1 MRFHVV
7 ALPHTQTTK
16 DFANCAYTE
25 KVRRFCNMMKGLG
38 HTVYL
43 YAGEE
48 NEAAVDE
55 LIPCITETQRRIVV
69 GKKPY
74 VEAPFDYKLPHWE
87 KFNNRAIKE
96 IRKRIQ
102 DQDFICL
109 IAGATH
115 KPIAEAFK
123 SHISVEF
130 GVGYSGIFS
139 DYKVFESYAWMHAV
153 YAQFKNA
160 AQVDGAFFDA
170 VIPGYLDP
178 DMFPLGKG
186 DGDYYLYIG
195 RMIPRKG
202 VEVAAHI
209 CKTIG
214 ARLIMAGPGNYIPN
228 YGEYIGPV
236 DAEKR
241 SELMG
246 GAIATFVPT
255 LYLEPFGN
263 VNIESQACGTPV
275 ITTDWG
281 AFTETVVQGVTG
293 YRCRSVEEFIL
304 ATQNV
309 KNLDRAAIR
318 KRAVE
323 TYGVDVIAK
332 QYEYYFQRLLTL
344 WGDGW
349 YEKGK
354 AAEAIE
360 KAKEKKLE
368 G

>member
-7 ALPHTQTTK
+7 SLPHTNTTK

-43 YAGEE
+43 YAGTE
-48 NEAAVDE
+48 NEAVVDE
-55 LIPCITETQRRIVV
+55 LIPCITETQRRLAV
-69 GKKPY
+69 GNKPY
-74 VEAPFDYKLPHWE
+74 VEAPFDYKLPHWQ
-87 KFNNRAIKE
+87 KFNGNVIKQLK
-96 IRKRIQ
+96 KRLEP
-102 DQDFICL
+102 QDFICL
-109 IAGATH
+109 IAGASH
-115 KPIAEAFK
+115 KPIADAYK

-160 AQVDGAFFDA
+160 ATVDGMFFDA

-178 DMFPLGKG
+178 DMFPLGEGK
-186 DGDYYLYIG
+186 GDYYLYIG
-195 RMIPRKG
+195 RMVPRKG
-202 VEVAAHI
+202 VDIAAHI
-209 CKTIG
+209 CKVIG
-214 ARLIMAGPGNYIPN
+214 KKLIMAGPGTHIPQ
-228 YGEYIGPV
+228 YGEYVGAVGPEQR
-236 DAEKR
+236 A
-241 SELMG
+241 ELMG
-246 GAIATFVPT
+246 NAIATFVPT

-281 AFTETVVQGVTG
+281 AFTETVVEGVTG
-293 YRCRSVEEFIL
+293 FRCRSVEEFIL

-309 KNLDRAAIR
+309 KNLDRKAIR
-318 KRAVE
+318 DRAVSL
-323 TYGVDVIAK
+323 YSVDVIAK
-332 QYEYYFQRLLTL
+332 QYEKYFNRLMTL

-349 YEKGK
+349 YT
-354 AAEAIE
+354 
-360 KAKEKKLE
+360 E
-368 G
+368 GNNANTGATDRRGED

>member
-7 ALPHTQTTK
+7 SLPHTQTTK
-16 DFANCAYTE
+16 DFAGCAYTE

-48 NEAAVDE
+48 NEAEVDE

-69 GKKPY
+69 GNRPY
-74 VEAPFDYKLPHWE
+74 VEAPFNYRLPHWE
-87 KFNNRAIKE
+87 KFNKNAIKE
-96 IRKRIQ
+96 IRKRAEQ
-102 DQDFICL
+102 KDFICV
-109 IAGATH
+109 IAGGSH
-115 KPIAEAFK
+115 QPIALAFPNMMT
-123 SHISVEF
+123 VEF
-130 GVGYSGIFS
+130 GVGYSGVFS
-139 DYKVFESYAWMHAV
+139 NYKVFESYAWMHSV
-153 YAQFKNA
+153 YAQHKDA
-160 AQVDGAFFDA
+160 ATVDGSFFDA

-186 DGDYYLYIG
+186 DGDYYLYVG
-195 RMIPRKG
+195 RMIARKG
-202 VEVAAHI
+202 VDIAAHI

-214 ARLIMAGPGNYIPN
+214 ARLILAGPGDHIPS

-236 DAEKR
+236 GPEKR
-241 SELMG
+241 AELMG

-275 ITTDWG
+275 IT
-281 AFTETVVQGVTG
+281 VVEGVTG
-293 YRCRSVEEFIL
+293 FRCRNVEEFIL

-309 KNLDRAAIR
+309 KNLDRNAIR
-318 KRAVE
+318 ERAISL
-323 TYGVDVIAK
+323 YSVDVIAK
-332 QYEYYFQRLLTL
+332 KYEYYFRRLETL

-349 YEKGK
+349 YT
-354 AAEAIE
+354 
-360 KAKEKKLE
+360 E
-368 G
+368 GNNANTVGDDRRGEN

>member
-1 MRFHVV
+1 
-7 ALPHTQTTK
+7 
-16 DFANCAYTE
+16 
-25 KVRRFCNMMKGLG
+25 MMKGLG

-48 NEAAVDE
+48 NEADVDE

-74 VEAPFDYKLPHWE
+74 VEAPFDYKLPHWQ
-87 KFNNRAIKE
+87 KFNKKVADE
-96 IRKRIQ
+96 IRKRAEQ
-102 DQDFICL
+102 KDFVCVI
-109 IAGATH
+109 GGGSH
-115 KPIAEAFK
+115 QPIALALPGMMV
-123 SHISVEF
+123 VEF
-130 GVGYSGIFS
+130 GVGYSGVFS
-139 DYKVFESYAWMHAV
+139 NYRVFESYAWMHSI
-153 YAQFKNA
+153 YAQHRDA
-160 AQVDGAFFDA
+160 ATADGSFFDA

-178 DMFPLGKG
+178 EMFPLGKG
-186 DGDYYLYIG
+186 DGDYYLYVG
-195 RMIPRKG
+195 RMIARKG
-202 VEVAAHI
+202 VDIAAHI

-214 ARLIMAGPGNYIPN
+214 ARLILAGPGEHIPN

-236 DAEKR
+236 GPEKR
-241 SELMG
+241 AELMG

-293 YRCRSVEEFIL
+293 YRCRNVEEFIL

-309 KNLDRAAIR
+309 KNLDRKAIR
-318 KRAVE
+318 DRAVSL
-323 TYGVDVIAK
+323 YSVDVIAK
-332 QYEYYFQRLLTL
+332 QYEQYFHRLETL

-349 YEKGK
+349 YT
-354 AAEAIE
+354 
-360 KAKEKKLE
+360 E
-368 G
+368 GNNANTVGDDRRGEN